1 MNKSLR
7 NLGLGDIAFLVA
19 ISVVILWVSYMTAAY
34 LYAKSHLIPH
44 GVLLVSCF
52 LLLESLVAAC
62 YSLLQKLGL
71 AFVKKSKKAVVP
83 APSTETEQQLQE
95 RLAGIVEQREG
106 KVIELTEEFKK
117 RRKDVIRD
125 YIYWAMAPLLEKEE
139 LFALWIEYGEW
150 LDRPLYKPK
159 GRNWKWK
166 KGVVVKHIDVRHL
179 TWNIARRMGLGV
191 DADCNYNTANCGSFI
206 KLLFPDLC
214 KNVRDTTLSQCL
226 NADADEGN
234 IKIDIPDDDDPI
246 AFHYPNPSEQQE
258 EKKL

>member
-1 MNKSLR
+1 MRKSLR
-7 NLGLGDIAFLVA
+7 NLEISDIAFLVA
-19 ISVVILWVSYMTAAY
+19 ISVVILWVSYMAAAY
-34 LYAKSHLIPH
+34 LYARSHLIPH

-139 LFALWIEYGEW
+139 LLALWIEYGEW

-166 KGVVVKHIDVRHL
+166 TGVAV
-179 TWNIARRMGLGV
+179 
-191 DADCNYNTANCGSFI
+191 
-206 KLLFPDLC
+206 
-214 KNVRDTTLSQCL
+214 
-226 NADADEGN
+226 
-234 IKIDIPDDDDPI
+234 
-246 AFHYPNPSEQQE
+246 
-258 EKKL
+258 

>member
-7 NLGLGDIAFLVA
+7 NLEISDIAFLVA
-19 ISVVILWVSYMTAAY
+19 ISVVILWVSYMAAAY
-34 LYAKSHLIPH
+34 LYARSHLIPH

-258 EKKL
+258 EKK